1 MKKFFKNATL
11 LFLIVTAVISLV
23 ACGGGYSVNLGIG
36 DGKKENDRV
45 SVKFDIA
52 ETIYDGYVLNATF
65 SAKSQADLND
75 TFIFAITTSDIFSS
89 EYSETT
95 LCSVN
100 GEQLKDGKT
109 LTVKIELN
117 NLSGVLKGDEGKFSL
132 VLHRDGAKGS
142 DVTKFNSSDYNF
154 KRNGDKF
161 TIEK

>member
-1 MKKFFKNATL
+1 MNA
-11 LFLIVTAVISLV
+11 V
-23 ACGGGYSVNLGIG
+23 
-36 DGKKENDRV
+36 
-45 SVKFDIA
+45 
-52 ETIYDGYVLNATF
+52 F

-75 TFIFAITTSDIFSS
+75 SFIFAITTADIYSS

-95 LCSVN
+95 LCSVL

-117 NLSGVLKGDEGKFSL
+117 NLSGILKGDEGKFSL

-142 DVTKFNSSDYNF
+142 DATKFNSSDYNF
-154 KRNGDKF
+154 KRNGNKF